1 MIGGSGK
8 HHWTSQRS
16 LRANTLP
23 PGVKASLSM
32 WLGVRRL
39 HSEWTTSTKREYK
52 ARRLGQEKL
61 CDFSKLRAARSSD
74 LLRGDGGERCK
85 RLPLHLAAD
94 THGLN
99 RRIQRNVGYRQNLAG
114 GDVACQRDVVR

>member
-8 HHWTSQRS
+8 HHWTSLRS

-23 PGVKASLSM
+23 PGVKAPLSM
-32 WLGVRRL
+32 WLG
-39 HSEWTTSTKREYK
+39 WTASTKREYK

-74 LLRGDGGERCK
+74 LLRGDGGERCEC
-85 RLPLHLAAD
+85 LPLHLAAD
-94 THGLN
+94 THRLN
-99 RRIQRNVGYRQNLAG
+99 GRIQRDVGRRQNLAG
-114 GDVACQRDVVR
+114 GDVTCQLDMMR

>member
-8 HHWTSQRS
+8 HHWTSLRF

-32 WLGVRRL
+32 WLG
-39 HSEWTTSTKREYK
+39 WTASTKREYK